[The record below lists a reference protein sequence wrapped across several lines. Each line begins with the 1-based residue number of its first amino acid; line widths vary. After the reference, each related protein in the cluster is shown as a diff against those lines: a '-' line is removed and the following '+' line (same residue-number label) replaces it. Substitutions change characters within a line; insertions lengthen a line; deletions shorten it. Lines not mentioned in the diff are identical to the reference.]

1 MTLYACFRFL
11 ALRESLSAK
20 TNRCTALQEEVG
32 RLRDKTGEA
41 KVAQNAQSS
50 ADREELI
57 VKERKIE
64 LFKEK
69 VKSLQEQ
76 LNEKEKYICDL
87 ETKLKVKLALM
98 LLHNN
103 YVIFRINKLG
113 CLVRMVVGSLLPHA

>member
-1 MTLYACFRFL
+1 MHVFVCL

-87 ETKLKVKLALM
+87 ETKLKVKLTFM
-98 LLHNN
+98 LLRNI
-103 YVIFRINKLG
+103 YVIFRIDI
-113 CLVRMVVGSLLPHA
+113 C

>member
-1 MTLYACFRFL
+1 M
-11 ALRESLSAK
+11 RESLSAK

-87 ETKLKVKLALM
+87 ETKLKVKLTYIF
-98 LLHNN
+98 H
-103 YVIFRINKLG
+103 YVTFMI
-113 CLVRMVVGSLLPHA
+113 

>member
-1 MTLYACFRFL
+1 M
-11 ALRESLSAK
+11 RESLSAK

-87 ETKLKVKLALM
+87 ETKLKVKICYCVIISVTLSN
-98 LLHNN
+98 LLLRNN
-103 YVIFRINKLG
+103 I
-113 CLVRMVVGSLLPHA
+113 